1 LAVGLL
7 GLGLAASGC
16 GADSSDDD
24 ADVVRIGALLP
35 YTGELA
41 ASGPNIEHAI
51 LWAAEIVNDAG
62 GVAGKRVGIVAR
74 DSSSNVKRGMAV
86 TRELIEEEGVVA
98 IIGPEYDDLAREMLP
113 LITKSKTIVISG
125 GVTSPALTSLD
136 TGEYWF
142 RTTPTASAFGSVL
155 GEAAFADGVRR
166 LAIVYVNDEY
176 GLSFARSVRW
186 RFRQFED
193 TIVTMTPFATGA
205 RSYQSVVNEVAEFE
219 PDGIALVAYPK
230 SAAVI
235 VADWTALGR
244 RTKWYFS
251 HTLRSDEFVQNVP
264 PGSIEGMTGTSH
276 SLPPGDVTVFTS
288 KFRDRWAGETPLT
301 ASYFNY
307 DALAILLLAIEEAR
321 VEYHTKGVPS
331 TDQIRARLQ
340 SVSSSSRGK
349 TVPWHSLALGL
360 ELVRKKDVPV
370 YGGINYRGASGF
382 LDLDEHGDI
391 FAGLVQLWSV
401 REGRVVGGKTVTPSV
416 VYEE

>member
-1 LAVGLL
+1 V
-7 GLGLAASGC
+7 SGC
-16 GADSSDDD
+16 SAKSPDDG

-62 GVAGKRVGIVAR
+62 GVAGKRVRIVAR
-74 DSSSNVKRGMAV
+74 DSSSNVDRGLAV
-86 TRELIEEEGVVA
+86 ARALIEEENVVA
-98 IIGPEYDDLAREMLP
+98 IIGPEYDDLARDMLP
-113 LITKSKTIVISG
+113 LVTESQTIVISG
-125 GVTSPALTSLD
+125 GATSPELTSLD

-142 RTTPTASAFGSVL
+142 RTTPTALAFGSVL
-155 GEAAFADGVRR
+155 AEAAFADGVRR

-176 GLSFARSVRW
+176 GTGFARSVRS
-186 RFRQFED
+186 RFLGLQG
-193 TIVTMTPFATGA
+193 TSVAMTPFAIGA
-205 RSYQSVVNEVAEFE
+205 RSYQSVVNEVAEVQ

-230 SAAVI
+230 SGAVI

-276 SLPPGDVTVFTS
+276 SPPPGDVNVFTS
-288 KFRDRWAGETPLT
+288 KFQDRWAGETPLT

-307 DALAILLLAIEEAR
+307 DALAILLLAIEEAA
-321 VEYHTKGVPS
+321 VKYDTQGVPT
-331 TDQIRARLQ
+331 TDQIRRRIQ
-340 SVSSSSRGK
+340 PVSSSSRSK
-349 TVPWHSLALGL
+349 TVSWHSLPLGL
-360 ELVRKKDVPV
+360 ELVRSKNAASNA
-370 YGGINYRGASGF
+370 GINYRGVSGSI
-382 LDLDEHGDI
+382 DLDEHGDI
-391 FAGLVQLWSV
+391 FTGLVQLWSV
-401 REGRVVGGKTVTPSV
+401 KGGRVVGGKTVTPR